1 MLIRN
6 LLAEPCVLMHRHTQF
21 TALTCTSAVNEV
33 VVARQLKHA
42 ACRTARVERR
52 HRRLLLSH
60 TQAPPV
66 ALEQTEASRGIA
78 VARAIGG
85 REAVGGGS
93 GVHSARGNICRPSA
107 SRAMPPGDPTLL
119 AAPALGLVEWSASL
133 ILPRRRCYLRMDPTC
148 RLNAISCN
156 ICGHAQLW
164 GIGRHIQEENQCCLG
179 FCTLHT
185 ARPIAHLRHSQVD
198 YRSAAC
204 PPVRSTC
211 SVCKTLR
218 CAQDAAQAAS
228 GAGEPRGVM
237 WRRRLREE
245 RRAPRQPSCAAA
257 GADGRNRCSREKYV
271 L

>member
-107 SRAMPPGDPTLL
+107 SRAMPPGEP
-119 AAPALGLVEWSASL
+119 SSYASTSEQ
-133 ILPRRRCYLRMDPTC
+133 R
-148 RLNAISCN
+148 
-156 ICGHAQLW
+156 
-164 GIGRHIQEENQCCLG
+164 
-179 FCTLHT
+179 
-185 ARPIAHLRHSQVD
+185 
-198 YRSAAC
+198 
-204 PPVRSTC
+204 
-211 SVCKTLR
+211 
-218 CAQDAAQAAS
+218 
-228 GAGEPRGVM
+228 
-237 WRRRLREE
+237 
-245 RRAPRQPSCAAA
+245 
-257 GADGRNRCSREKYV
+257 
-271 L
+271 

>member
-93 GVHSARGNICRPSA
+93 GVHSARGRSFRPRASHAIPPGRADAYA
-107 SRAMPPGDPTLL
+107 SR
-119 AAPALGLVEWSASL
+119 
-133 ILPRRRCYLRMDPTC
+133 
-148 RLNAISCN
+148 
-156 ICGHAQLW
+156 
-164 GIGRHIQEENQCCLG
+164 
-179 FCTLHT
+179 CT
-185 ARPIAHLRHSQVD
+185 R
-198 YRSAAC
+198 
-204 PPVRSTC
+204 
-211 SVCKTLR
+211 
-218 CAQDAAQAAS
+218 
-228 GAGEPRGVM
+228 
-237 WRRRLREE
+237 
-245 RRAPRQPSCAAA
+245 
-257 GADGRNRCSREKYV
+257 
-271 L
+271 